1 MYKLLQR
8 VCTPKWQEIS
18 ILYPYTTLLTGKSGR
33 TSFNNRSPNIWSQY
47 LAIFSCWCREQWFSK
62 DKITG
67 YSDVTNAQSRIAY
80 ITSCNEKKIRLD
92 IFISMHNS
100 KWFVSLSL
108 AIIMIIS
115 STHYLK
121 WNIRTHCLAMGY
133 DRFIFWLSAIP
144 AIKLDTS
151 TSG

>member
-1 MYKLLQR
+1 MTEVEFREMSEKKENIEKLYKLLQR

-80 ITSCNEKKIRLD
+80 ITSCNEKKIGLD
-92 IFISMHNS
+92 ISLSMHNS
-100 KWFVSLSL
+100 KYSFVSNYNDYFFNAL
-108 AIIMIIS
+108 
-115 STHYLK
+115 
-121 WNIRTHCLAMGY
+121 
-133 DRFIFWLSAIP
+133 P
-144 AIKLDTS
+144 
-151 TSG
+151 